1 MTDQDFLKKAIEVG
15 NQIPAPYNFGAVVV
29 LDGEI
34 VAIDHNH
41 VHETNDPSRHAE
53 ISAIVAAC
61 KKLGSHNITGAT
73 LYASHEPCLMC
84 FCCAAWANI
93 DRVVYA
99 TSASE
104 QNNAMY
110 GFKTQDLSFLSRD
123 LIRPMKIEHVP
134 ISSFE

>member
-1 MTDQDFLKKAIEVG
+1 MTDQDFLKKATEVG
-15 NQIPAPYNFGAVVV
+15 NKMPMPYNFGAVVV
-29 LDGEI
+29 KDGQI
-34 VAIDHNH
+34 IAIDHNH

-53 ISAIVAAC
+53 ISAIVTAC
-61 KKLGSHNITGAT
+61 KKLGSHNIDGAT

-99 TSASE
+99 IPASG
-104 QNNAMY
+104 QNAAMY

-123 LIRPMKIEHVP
+123 LIRPMKIEH
-134 ISSFE
+134 IAIDTR